1 MKKEL
6 SILNNTLHLFY
17 FNYEK
22 LSQAK
27 KKKHTNIIIMDV
39 SLKHNVS
46 VLLIIIYA
54 YSLPTNTELSFE
66 VDLHKTSLQCHFLK
80 NLLKA

>member
-17 FNYEK
+17 INYEK

-27 KKKHTNIIIMDV
+27 KKKAH
-39 SLKHNVS
+39 KHN
-46 VLLIIIYA
+46 Y
-54 YSLPTNTELSFE
+54 NG
-66 VDLHKTSLQCHFLK
+66 C
-80 NLLKA
+80 

>member
-1 MKKEL
+1 
-6 SILNNTLHLFY
+6 
-17 FNYEK
+17 
-22 LSQAK
+22 
-27 KKKHTNIIIMDV
+27 MDV

-66 VDLHKTSLQCHFLK
+66 VDLHKTSLQWHFLK